1 MEASGGKG
9 NRRRGLRVVA
19 ILVVAIGVSVVVW
32 LVVRNRD
39 ENGTATPTGPVTRA
53 PRSSV
58 ARTRPQ
64 SLRTLSRLLGQPI
77 YWAGPEPRRKLELTR
92 SPSHRVYIRYLP
104 LNVAIGDRRGTYL
117 IVGTYRVKNAYAA
130 IKKASREPSAHLLR
144 LRGGMI
150 GVYNDSSPT
159 NVYFAAPHSAY
170 QVEVYDPSP
179 KRALA
184 LVRSGLIRP
193 IGAKSARR

>member
-1 MEASGGKG
+1 
-9 NRRRGLRVVA
+9 LRVAAVF
-19 ILVVAIGVSVVVW
+19 VVATAVSAVVW
-32 LVVRNRD
+32 LVVRDR
-39 ENGTATPTGPVTRA
+39 EGNGTATPTAPVTQA

-58 ARTRPQ
+58 ARTRPR
-64 SLRTLSRLLGQPI
+64 SLRALSRLLGQPI

-92 SPSHRVYIRYLP
+92 TPTHRVYIRYLP
-104 LNVAIGDRRGTYL
+104 LSVPIGDRRGTYL

-130 IKKASREPSAHLLR
+130 IKKASRQSGTHLLR

-150 GVYNDSSPT
+150 GVYNDNYPT

-184 LVRSGLIRP
+184 LIRSGLIRP